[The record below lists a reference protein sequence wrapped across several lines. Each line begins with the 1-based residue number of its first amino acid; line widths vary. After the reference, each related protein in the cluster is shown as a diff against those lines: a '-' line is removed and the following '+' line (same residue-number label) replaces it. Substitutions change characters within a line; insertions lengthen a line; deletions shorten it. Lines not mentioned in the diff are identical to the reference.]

1 MKSGKGISE
10 VLLTLAAPGGGGHI
24 MPAGSVSRTLR
35 VNQQSYE
42 LEIL

>member
-1 MKSGKGISE
+1 MKSGKGINE
-10 VLLTLAAPGGGGHI
+10 VLLTLAAPGGGHI